1 MIQRRFNVGV
11 FEAIPKSHPCFE
23 FAPRDDRSR
32 KNEPKRVENDRE
44 TSLAKLG
51 MSRPF
56 PAQVGAELGAD
67 CCLLEAGGVRGNAT
81 YESSLTFAHL
91 KAELP
96 FENLMAVVPVDGRS
110 LSAFVADSRRK
121 LADAGP
127 RGYAFF
133 LHGDVGLRYDAATE
147 AVTHVRGA
155 PIDLDATYAVASCFD
170 LGFGSGK
177 NAAMADFA
185 EKRPGQIPDADAAIP
200 AKTLV
205 MKRLCRELW
214 RLLPAFDDVDVDKSG
229 LLDHDEV
236 RAAYVAAL
244 MRVHDD
250 GEPEDD
256 AEKIA
261 AENMVDQLIACLDT
275 NRDGKVDRAEYSALN
290 GGGH

>member
-1 MIQRRFNVGV
+1 
-11 FEAIPKSHPCFE
+11 
-23 FAPRDDRSR
+23 
-32 KNEPKRVENDRE
+32 
-44 TSLAKLG
+44 